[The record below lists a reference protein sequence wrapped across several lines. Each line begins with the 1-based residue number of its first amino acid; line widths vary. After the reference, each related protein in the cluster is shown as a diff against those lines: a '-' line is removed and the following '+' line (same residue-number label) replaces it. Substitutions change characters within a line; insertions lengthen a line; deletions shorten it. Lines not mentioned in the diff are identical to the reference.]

1 MSINEQAA
9 AIVAELEHLYPNVAC
24 TLDFRTPHELL
35 VGAILAAQCTDI
47 RVNQVTPVLFAR
59 FPTPADFATADRH
72 EIEELIRSCGLFRNK
87 AKAIQQSSQALV
99 DTFNGQVP
107 QTLQELTS
115 LPGIGR
121 KIANLILGDCFGQQA
136 VVVDTH
142 CARISKLLGLTD
154 QSDPAAIEK
163 DLAAVLPPDKQTA
176 YGHLVVTHGRE
187 ICIARRPQCN
197 ICPLKPLCR
206 YGRST

>member
-9 AIVAELEHLYPNVAC
+9 AIVAELEHLYPDVAC

-35 VGAILAAQCTDI
+35 VGAILAAQCTDV
-47 RVNQVTPVLFAR
+47 RVNQVTQALFAR
-59 FPTPADFATADRH
+59 FPTPADYVAADRR

-87 AKAIQQSSQALV
+87 AKAIQQSSQVLV
-99 DTFNGQVP
+99 DAFNGQVP
-107 QTLQELTS
+107 QTLNELTS

-142 CARISKLLGLTD
+142 CARISKLLGLTE

-163 DLAAVLPPDKQTA
+163 GLVAVLPPDKQTA
-176 YGHLVVTHGRE
+176 YGHLVVTLGRE
-187 ICIARRPQCN
+187 ICIARRPQCD